1 MAGQNARISGI
12 HPDLT
17 RLEDSVLS
25 VTGNGRTPGARGLP
39 WACWRYSPRRLQL
52 NARKSDGEDQKR
64 KKLLPVGPYT
74 RASFREM
81 LGLWNRRLTALRSA
95 AYRRAS
101 ARIGPSRILRSTTYQ
116 VSLRVLCRYHIQIY
130 LITELHPNWPTQQL
144 GQSYECWTSY
154 QVLTQESPGRA
165 ASPMFP
171 MALCPVACIYAIS
184 ITSRI
189 LPSI

>member
-39 WACWRYSPRRLQL
+39 WACWRSSPRRLQL

-101 ARIGPSRILRSTTYQ
+101 ARIGPSRILRYFLGGRFVAIMSELLVCQTSSQ
-116 VSLRVLCRYHIQIY
+116 
-130 LITELHPNWPTQQL
+130 ELHPMNRQKCK
-144 GQSYECWTSY
+144 CW
-154 QVLTQESPGRA
+154 VSP
-165 ASPMFP
+165 
-171 MALCPVACIYAIS
+171 
-184 ITSRI
+184 
-189 LPSI
+189 

>member
-1 MAGQNARISGI
+1 MGACPVRGDFHGPADGI
-12 HPDLT
+12 HL
-17 RLEDSVLS
+17 
-25 VTGNGRTPGARGLP
+25 G
-39 WACWRYSPRRLQL
+39 WIIHACLVS
-52 NARKSDGEDQKR
+52 QKAWT
-64 KKLLPVGPYT
+64 V
-74 RASFREM
+74 
-81 LGLWNRRLTALRSA
+81 RRLTALHSA